1 MPEPE
6 SESTSRSRPARVL
19 RNHVG
24 GQWVE
29 VDAVG
34 ESIVTNPATGAALA
48 VHPVSSLPA
57 IDAAVDAAVGAFR
70 SWSMTPVPER
80 AAIMFRYRHLLHE
93 ARDELARIIVAENGK
108 SLQEALGELLRA
120 IQYVENA
127 ATVPE
132 TQKGAVT
139 ENVANAVDIE
149 YIREPLGVFV
159 VVAPFNFPAMI
170 PLYFTWAVATGNT
183 VILKPS
189 EHCPLTTVRMVEL
202 AAEAGLPPGV
212 LNMVLGDASAVQR
225 LSDHEDVQ
233 GLTFV
238 GSSEVA
244 EIVYRRV
251 TGNSKRCQAQ
261 GGAKNH
267 LVVTDTAV
275 LDRCL
280 PNISSSLFGC
290 ASQRCFAGSN
300 LLVYRSVYDA
310 VVERLVAAAGA
321 LKPGVGTDEGV
332 TLGPVI
338 NAAALARFEAAIDD
352 AEAGGARLILDGRG
366 LQVDGCGDGH
376 WLGPTLIEA
385 HPDSAVW
392 TTELFGPVRCIHPVD
407 SLDEAIDI
415 INASNYGHSAVI
427 YTERGG
433 LARRFRQSVQTG
445 QVGINVGT
453 PAPIAFYAVGGRKS
467 SFFGALRGRGTDA
480 VDFYTD
486 NKVVV
491 TTWHDSDGG
500 DQAGVDPAFEGSQA

>member
-1 MPEPE
+1 MLEVEAP
-6 SESTSRSRPARVL
+6 TAARPQRVL
-19 RNHVG
+19 QNFVG
-24 GQWVE
+24 GDWVD
-29 VDAVG
+29 VDSVG
-34 ESIVTNPATGAALA
+34 ETIVADPATGAALA
-48 VHPVSSLPA
+48 VHPISSPAA
-57 IDAAVDAAVGAFR
+57 IDAAVESAAAAIAGWR
-70 SWSMTPVPER
+70 KIPVPTR
-80 AAIMFRYRHLLHE
+80 SAIMFRYRHLLHD

-108 SLQEALGELLRA
+108 SLAEAQGELLRA

-127 ATVPE
+127 ACVPE

-139 ENVANAVDIE
+139 ENVASAVDIQ
-149 YIREPLGVFV
+149 YVRDPLGVFV

-183 VILKPS
+183 VVLKPS

-202 AAEAGLPPGV
+202 AAEAGIPDGV
-212 LNMVLGDASAVQR
+212 LNMVLGNSSAVER
-225 LSDHEDVQ
+225 LSDHELVQ

-238 GSSEVA
+238 GSSEIA

-275 LDRCL
+275 LDRCVA
-280 PNISSSLFGC
+280 NISSSLFGC

-300 LLVYRSVYDA
+300 LLVYRSVYDE
-310 VVERLVAAAGA
+310 VVARVVAEAET
-321 LKPGVGTDEGV
+321 LTMGVGTEDGV
-332 TLGPVI
+332 TMGPVI
-338 NAAALARFEAAIDD
+338 NAAALDRYTAAIEAA
-352 AEAGGARLILDGRG
+352 EASGGRLILDGRG
-366 LQVDGCGDGH
+366 ATVDGCPDGH
-376 WLGPTLIEA
+376 WLGPTLIETD
-385 HPDSAVW
+385 PSSDVW

-415 INASNYGHSAVI
+415 INASTYGHSAVI

-433 LARRFRQSVQTG
+433 PARRFSQAVQTG

-453 PAPIAFYAVGGRKS
+453 PAPIAFYPVGGRKS
-467 SFFGALRGRGTDA
+467 SFYGALRGRGVDA

-486 NKVVV
+486 KKVIV
-491 TTWHDSDGG
+491 TTWHDTDGG
-500 DQAGVDPAFEGSQA
+500 DQAGVDPAFEGSI

>member
-1 MPEPE
+1 MTPSNSATP
-6 SESTSRSRPARVL
+6 TRVL
-19 RNHVG
+19 QNHVA
-24 GQWVE
+24 GQWVDI
-29 VDAVG
+29 DAVG
-34 ESIVTNPATGAALA
+34 GVTVTDPATGAALA
-48 VHPVSSLPA
+48 VHPFSSV
-57 IDAAVDAAVGAFR
+57 AAVDSAIEAAAAAFAA
-70 SWSMTPVPER
+70 WSMTPVPER
-80 AAIMFRYRHLLHE
+80 AAIMFRYRHLLDE

-108 SLQEALGELLRA
+108 SLPEALGELMRA

-149 YIREPLGVFV
+149 YIREPLGVFA

-183 VILKPS
+183 VVLKPS

-202 AAEAGLPPGV
+202 AVEAGLPPGV
-212 LNMVLGDASAVQR
+212 LNMVLGDATTVQR
-225 LSDHEDVQ
+225 LSDHEAVQ

-267 LVVTDTAV
+267 LVITDTAV
-275 LDRCL
+275 LDRCM
-280 PNISSSLFGC
+280 PNVASSLFGC

-300 LLVYRSVYDA
+300 LLVYSSIYDD
-310 VVERLVAAAGA
+310 VVGRLVEAAGA
-321 LKPGVGTDEGV
+321 LKPGIGTEEGV
-332 TLGPVI
+332 TMGPVI
-338 NAAALARFEAAIDD
+338 NAASLERFEAAIAV
-352 AEAGGARLILDGRG
+352 AEAEGSRLILDGRG
-366 LQVDGCGDGH
+366 LEVEGCAGGH

-385 HPDSAVW
+385 DPDSAVW
-392 TTELFGPVRCIHPVD
+392 QIELFGPVRCIHRVD
-407 SLDEAIDI
+407 SLDEAIEI
-415 INASNYGHSAVI
+415 INRSGYGHSAVI

-433 LARRFRQSVQTG
+433 LARRFRQAVQTG

-453 PAPIAFYAVGGRKS
+453 PAPIAFYPVGGRKS

-486 NKVVV
+486 KKVIV

-500 DQAGVDPAFEGSQA
+500 DQAGVDPAFEGPGV

>member
-1 MPEPE
+1 MTETDT
-6 SESTSRSRPARVL
+6 SASSTRVL
-19 RNHVG
+19 QNHVAG
-24 GQWVE
+24 EWVDIDAIRE
-29 VDAVG
+29 VM
-34 ESIVTNPATGAALA
+34 VTDPATGAVLA
-48 VHPVSSLPA
+48 THPISSVT
-57 IDAAVDAAVGAFR
+57 AVDSAINAAAQAFPA
-70 SWSMTPVPER
+70 WSMTPVPER
-80 AAIMFRYRHLLHE
+80 AAIMFRYRHLLDE

-108 SLQEALGELLRA
+108 SLPEALGELMRA

-149 YIREPLGVFV
+149 YIREPLGVFA

-183 VILKPS
+183 VVLKPS
-189 EHCPLTTVRMVEL
+189 EHCPLTTLRMVEL
-202 AAEAGLPPGV
+202 AVEAGLPPGV
-212 LNMVLGDASAVQR
+212 LNMVLGDATTVER
-225 LSDHEDVQ
+225 FCDHKLVQ
-233 GLTFV
+233 GVTFV

-244 EIVYRRV
+244 EIVYRRA

-267 LVVTDTAV
+267 LVITDTAV
-275 LDRCL
+275 LDRCM
-280 PNISSSLFGC
+280 PNVASSLFGC

-300 LLVYRSVYDA
+300 LLVYRSIYDD
-310 VVERLVAAAGA
+310 VVGRLVEAAGA
-321 LKPGVGTDEGV
+321 LQPGVGTDEGV
-332 TLGPVI
+332 TMGPVI
-338 NAAALARFEAAIDD
+338 NAASLARFEAAIEA
-352 AEAGGARLILDGRG
+352 AEADGSGLILDGRG
-366 LQVDGCGDGH
+366 LQVEGCAAGH

-385 HPDSAVW
+385 DPDSDVW
-392 TTELFGPVRCIHPVD
+392 QTELFGPVRCIHPVD
-407 SLDEAIDI
+407 SLDEAIEI
-415 INASNYGHSAVI
+415 INRSGYGHSAVI

-433 LARRFRQSVQTG
+433 LARRFRQAVQTG

-453 PAPIAFYAVGGRKS
+453 PAPIAFYPVGGRKS

-486 NKVVV
+486 KKVIV

-500 DQAGVDPAFEGSQA
+500 DQAGVDPAFEGPGV